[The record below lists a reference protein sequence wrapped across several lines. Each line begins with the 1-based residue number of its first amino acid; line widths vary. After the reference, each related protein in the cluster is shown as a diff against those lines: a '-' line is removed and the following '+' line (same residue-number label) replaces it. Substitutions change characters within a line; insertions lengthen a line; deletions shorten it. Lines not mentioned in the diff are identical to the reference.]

1 MIMIPFLNRF
11 GVRIDP
17 EFQYNQLKYSD
28 MKSTKN
34 ALNEN
39 DDFKDKEKENKNTK
53 ENESD

>member
-1 MIMIPFLNRF
+1 MIMIPLLNRF

-17 EFQYNQLKYSD
+17 GFQYNQLKYSD

-39 DDFKDKEKENKNTK
+39 DNFKDKEKENKNTK

>member
-28 MKSTKN
+28 IKITKN
-34 ALNEN
+34 PHKEN
-39 DDFKDKEKENKNTK
+39 YNFKDKEKENKNTK
-53 ENESD
+53 QNESD

>member
-39 DDFKDKEKENKNTK
+39 DNFKDKQKENKNTK

>member
-39 DDFKDKEKENKNTK
+39 DNFKDKEKENKNTK
-53 ENESD
+53 ENECD

>member
-28 MKSTKN
+28 MNSTKN
-34 ALNEN
+34 SLKEIDN
-39 DDFKDKEKENKNTK
+39 FKDKQKENKNTK
-53 ENESD
+53 QNESD

>member
-1 MIMIPFLNRF
+1 MIMIPLLNRF

-39 DDFKDKEKENKNTK
+39 DNFKDKEKENKNIK

>member
-17 EFQYNQLKYSD
+17 GFQYNQLKYSD
-28 MKSTKN
+28 MRSTKN
-34 ALNEN
+34 ILNV
-39 DDFKDKEKENKNTK
+39 KDNFKEKENKNIN